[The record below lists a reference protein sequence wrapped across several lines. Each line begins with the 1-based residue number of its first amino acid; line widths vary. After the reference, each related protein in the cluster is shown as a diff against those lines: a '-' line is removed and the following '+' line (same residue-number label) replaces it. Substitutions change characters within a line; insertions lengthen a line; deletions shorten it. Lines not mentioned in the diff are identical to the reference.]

1 MAFRENVEKDDMRT
15 YERPESSNNSTLQE
29 EYSPNQSDPDPDERK
44 NKEIQEQQTETALA
58 KSSVHDT
65 SSVPNGGLKAWLQV
79 LGGFFVLFNTW
90 GILNT
95 FGAYQTYYKSG
106 DLFVQ
111 TSSAVSWIGSIQA
124 FMVQLFGLLSGP
136 LVSAYPIK
144 ICQVV
149 VSTCSRPLLHLE
161 FH

>member
-1 MAFRENVEKDDMRT
+1 MTSREDTEKDDMQAS
-15 YERPESSNNSTLQE
+15 EKIESSNNSTLHQE
-29 EYSPNQSDPDPDERK
+29 DTLDPSIPNSDEK
-44 NKEIQEQQTETALA
+44 ITKEDLQQAETIPVKA
-58 KSSVHDT
+58 SVHDT

-106 DLFVQ
+106 DLFVES
-111 TSSAVSWIGSIQA
+111 SSAVSWIGSIQA

-136 LVSAYPIK
+136 LVSSYP
-144 ICQVV
+144 CV
-149 VSTCSRPLLHLE
+149 TG
-161 FH
+161 